1 MFYNKDREHLA
12 LRSCS
17 DLKGNII
24 KSLGKRIFIKV
35 LSVLFPSFSLSNTD
49 VFTLIFNLSKGWVR
63 QAIFL
68 FAQWSTPKRRCS
80 SFHLFNQDEIK
91 FIIPHLWHS
100 RFNCTFSSA
109 LHSQLSSTPPSFD
122 LFNAIKQL
130 YIFLFYFIWLFSK
143 QQDLSDVRE
152 YRANWIIKNVRWN

>member
-17 DLKGNII
+17 NLKGNII
-24 KSLGKRIFIKV
+24 KSLGKGIFIKV

-49 VFTLIFNLSKGWVR
+49 IFTLIFNLSKGRVR

-68 FAQWSTPKRRCS
+68 FAQWLTPKRRS

-100 RFNCTFSSA
+100 HFNCTFSSA
-109 LHSQLSSTPPSFD
+109 LHSQLSSTPPSFN

-130 YIFLFYFIWLFSK
+130 YIFIFYFIWLFPK

>member
-35 LSVLFPSFSLSNTD
+35 LSVLSPSLSRSQTH
-49 VFTLIFNLSKGWVR
+49 VFTLIFNLSKGWVH

-80 SFHLFNQDEIK
+80 SFRLFNQAQIK

-109 LHSQLSSTPPSFD
+109 LHSQLSSTPPAFD

-130 YIFLFYFIWLFSK
+130 YFFYSISFDFFQSK
-143 QQDLSDVRE
+143 RTLAT
-152 YRANWIIKNVRWN
+152 YKNTGQIE